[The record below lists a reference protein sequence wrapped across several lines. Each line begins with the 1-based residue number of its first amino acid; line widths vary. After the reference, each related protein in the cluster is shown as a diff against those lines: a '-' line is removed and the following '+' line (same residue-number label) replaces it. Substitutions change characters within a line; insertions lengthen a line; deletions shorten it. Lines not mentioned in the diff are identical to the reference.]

1 MKWYFNFR
9 KMHRKILLILWIFL
23 LGGTSKSQE
32 VKYSMTVAQDGS
44 GDFTTIQAAIDA
56 TKAFP
61 DKRITIF
68 VKNGVYH
75 EKVRVPSWNNLLSII
90 GEDREK
96 TIISRGDYFDQIGR
110 GRNSTF
116 FTYTF
121 LVEADDFYAE
131 NLTIE
136 NIAGQVG
143 QAVALH
149 VEGNRCAFVNC
160 RILGNQDTLYVSGE
174 GCRQLFRNSYIEG
187 TTDFIFGSA
196 TAVFD
201 NCKVMS
207 KSDSYI
213 TAASTPQGAE
223 FGFVFRNCKIESI
236 SGVSKVYLGRP
247 WRIYAKTAFL
257 NCFLGSHILP
267 EGWHNWNKPEAEK
280 TSFYTEFGNS
290 GPGAN
295 MSKRVLWAHS
305 ITSKQAKKYTDE
317 KILGSWV
324 LELR

>member
-1 MKWYFNFR
+1 MR
-9 KMHRKILLILWIFL
+9 KPEKSGLLLLVLILLACV
-23 LGGTSKSQE
+23 SNAQD
-32 VKYSMTVAQDGS
+32 VQYSITVAKDGS
-44 GDFTTIQAAIDA
+44 GDYTTIQAAIDA

-61 DKRITIF
+61 DQRITIH
-68 VKNGVYH
+68 VKNGIYH

-90 GEDREK
+90 GEDKEK
-96 TIISRGDYFDQIGR
+96 TIVSWGDYFDQIGR

-136 NIAGQVG
+136 NTAGPVG

-149 VEGNRCAFVNC
+149 AEGNRCAFINC
-160 RILGNQDTLYVSGE
+160 RILGNQDTLYISGE
-174 GCRQLFRNSYIEG
+174 GCHQLFRNCYIEG

-196 TAVFD
+196 TALFD
-201 NCKVMS
+201 RCTIVS
-207 KSDSYI
+207 KADSYI

-223 FGFVFRNCKIESI
+223 FGFVFKNCRIEAV

-247 WRIYAKTAFL
+247 WRNYAKTVFMD
-257 NCFLGSHILP
+257 CFLGQHILP

-280 TSFYTEFGNS
+280 TSFYAEYGNT

-295 MSKRVLWAHS
+295 NTKRVGWKQN
-305 ITSKQAKKYTDE
+305 INSKQAKKYKPE
-317 KILGSWV
+317 NILGGWV
-324 LELR
+324 LSIP